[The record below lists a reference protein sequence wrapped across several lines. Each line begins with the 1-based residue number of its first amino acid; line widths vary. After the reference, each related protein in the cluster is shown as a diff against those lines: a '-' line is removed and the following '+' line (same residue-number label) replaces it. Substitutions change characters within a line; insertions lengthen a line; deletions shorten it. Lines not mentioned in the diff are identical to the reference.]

1 MKDSVFKALSDPT
14 RRKILRLLNG
24 QEMTAGDI
32 AQHFQMTL
40 PSLSHHFNILK
51 EAELVETRREKQF
64 IYYSLNTTAFQDLLA
79 VLMDIFAMPG
89 DGIESKPEGESK

>member
-1 MKDSVFKALSDPT
+1 MKDSVFKALGDPT

-51 EAELVETRREKQF
+51 EAGLVETRREKQF

-79 VLMDIFAMPG
+79 ILMDIFPVPG
-89 DGIESKPEGESK
+89 DGAETKPEGESK